1 MTGARIWAGR
11 LSPLF
16 GWLSRKVHGMAGS
29 VFARKPLD
37 MLLDEVRGKDRLKR
51 VLGPLA
57 LTSMGIGA
65 VIGAGIFVSTGQA
78 ARQTAGPSLML
89 SYAVSGTV
97 CVFAALCYA
106 EFASMV
112 PVAGSAYTY
121 AYATLGEL
129 FAWII
134 GWDLLLEYA
143 VGSAVVANSWSSYF
157 QEVLATLGLPAL
169 PGTLNGPVVRYNA
182 NLGQLEP
189 TGTYINLPAVLIV
202 VAIALLLVKG
212 IQESARFNAAMVAV
226 KLSCVL
232 FVLVV
237 GAYFVNPA
245 NWKPFAPHGYG
256 GLNFLGYTLGKSDAG
271 GQPLGMLAGAAIAF
285 FSYIGFDAVSTQ
297 AEEAKNPGRDVPIGI
312 MASLL
317 ICTALYIA
325 VIAVLTGMVP
335 YHQIDL
341 GAPVSKAFE
350 QVGLGWARFLIAAGG
365 LTGITSV
372 LVVLLL
378 SQPRILLAMARDG
391 LISQRYFGAVH
402 SRFQTPHRSTILT
415 GAFVAVMAAFLPMPV
430 LLNLANIGTL
440 FAFVIVCA
448 GVMVM
453 RKTNPGAA
461 RPFRVPFVPY
471 TPVVGILACLL
482 LMFSLPAVN
491 WLRLIAWLVIGLA
504 IYFAYGRY
512 NSVLARRPDTR
523 G

>member
-1 MTGARIWAGR
+1 MAN
-11 LSPLF
+11 PL
-16 GWLSRKVHGMAGS
+16 
-29 VFARKPLD
+29 FARKPLAV
-37 MLLDEVRGKDRLKR
+37 LIEELEGQHRLKR
-51 VLGPLA
+51 VLGPIA

-143 VGSAVVANSWSSYF
+143 VGAAVVANSWSAYF
-157 QEVLATLGLPAL
+157 QEVMATLGIPPLPDL
-169 PGTLNGPVVRYNA
+169 VSGPAVQYDA
-182 NLGQLEP
+182 NVGRLEL
-189 TGTYINLPAVLIV
+189 TEAYINLPAVLIV
-202 VAIALLLVKG
+202 AAVTVLLVKG

-226 KLSCVL
+226 KLTCVL
-232 FVLVV
+232 FVLLV
-237 GAYFVNPA
+237 GGYFVNPA
-245 NWKPFAPHGYG
+245 NWKPFAPYGYG
-256 GLNFLGYTLGKSDAG
+256 GLNFLGKTFGKVDAG

-297 AEEAKNPGRDVPIGI
+297 AEEARNPGRDVPIGI
-312 MASLL
+312 LASLL

-335 YHQIDL
+335 YQKIDVM
-341 GAPVSKAFE
+341 APVSKAFE
-350 QVGLGWARFLIAAGG
+350 QVGLNWARFLIAAGG

-372 LVVLLL
+372 LIVMLL
-378 SQPRILLAMARDG
+378 SQPRVLLAMARDG
-391 LISQRYFGAVH
+391 LIAQGFFGAVH
-402 SRFQTPHRSTILT
+402 PRFKTPYKSTILT
-415 GAFVAVMAAFLPMPV
+415 GAFVALMAAFLPMPV

-440 FAFVIVCA
+440 FAFAIVCA
-448 GVMVM
+448 GVLVM
-453 RKTNPGAA
+453 RRTDPSAE
-461 RPFRVPFVPY
+461 RPFRVPFVPL
-471 TPVVGILACLL
+471 TPILGILSCLL

-491 WLRLIAWLVIGLA
+491 WLRLLTWLAIGLVI
-504 IYFAYGRY
+504 YFVYGRRH
-512 NSVLARRPDTR
+512 SVAARYTSGESSRP
-523 G
+523 